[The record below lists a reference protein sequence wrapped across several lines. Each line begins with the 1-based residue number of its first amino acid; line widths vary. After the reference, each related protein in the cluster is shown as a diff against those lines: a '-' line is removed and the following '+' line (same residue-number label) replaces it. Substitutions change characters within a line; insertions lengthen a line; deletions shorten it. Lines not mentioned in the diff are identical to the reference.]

1 MKKVLVTG
9 SMGYIGSV
17 LVPYLSENN
26 FKVAGYDTGFFKDC
40 NLFMPKNQDII
51 LKDMRDFSESD
62 LKNIDV
68 VVHLAGISNDP
79 FGNLSAEKVYN
90 PTRVYSL
97 KLAKMCKGMG
107 IRFIFA
113 SSCSIYG
120 KAGQDL
126 VTEES
131 ETNPQTPY
139 SLNKLQIENDL
150 KKISDNNF
158 SPIILRFATLFGLS
172 PRIRFDLYINMLI
185 GMGLTQKK
193 IVLNSDGKAWR
204 PNIHIL
210 DVCKAVKEA
219 INHEYNYNEPLILNV
234 GDTKQNFRI
243 IKVAKMIRNQIGGCE
258 LTYLKLNPYDKSPKE
273 SELIKDRKIQDGVDS
288 RTYKVS
294 FERIKTVFKG
304 FKCDWTVE
312 KGIESMIKMF
322 KDLNLT
328 EKEFK
333 NINFYRLQKY
343 EYLFKKNYIS
353 ENISWNKNTFQGDN
367 I

>member
-1 MKKVLVTG
+1 MKKILVTG
-9 SMGYIGSV
+9 SLGYIGSV
-17 LVPYLSENN
+17 LVPYLNENN
-26 FKVAGYDTGFFKDC
+26 FDCIGYDTGLFRNCILYQPKEQKTIFKDVRYIT
-40 NLFMPKNQDII
+40 KY
-51 LKDMRDFSESD
+51 D
-62 LKNIDV
+62 LKGINILI
-68 VVHLAGISNDP
+68 HLAGISNDP
-79 FGNLSAEKVYN
+79 FGNLSAEEVYN

-97 KLAKMCKGMG
+97 KLAKMCKKMR

-113 SSCSIYG
+113 SSCSVYG

-150 KKISDNNF
+150 KKIIDNNF

-204 PNIHIL
+204 PNIHIQ
-210 DVCKAVKEA
+210 DVCKAIKHA
-219 INHEYNYNEPLILNV
+219 INYEYNYNESLILNV

-243 IKVAKMIRNQIGGCE
+243 IDVAKMIQNQIEGCQ
-258 LTYLKLNPYDKSPKE
+258 LTYLKANLNDKE
-273 SELIKDRKIQDGVDS
+273 NQLIRDRKIRDGVDS

-294 FERIKTVFKG
+294 FEKIKTVFKG

-333 NINFYRLQKY
+333 NINFYRLQRY
-343 EYLFKKNYIS
+343 EYLFKNNYIS
-353 ENISWNKNTFQGDN
+353 KNLYWNKGGIHTK
-367 I
+367 

>member
-1 MKKVLVTG
+1 MKRVLVTG
-9 SMGYIGSV
+9 SLGYIGSV
-17 LVPYLSENN
+17 LVPYLNESN
-26 FKVAGYDTGFFKDC
+26 FDCIGYDTGFFRDCILYQPKQQKTIFKDVRY
-40 NLFMPKNQDII
+40 IT
-51 LKDMRDFSESD
+51 KDD
-62 LKNIDV
+62 LKGINILI
-68 VVHLAGISNDP
+68 HLAGISNDP

-97 KLAKMCKGMG
+97 KLAKMCKEMR

-172 PRIRFDLYINMLI
+172 PRIRFDLYVNMLI

-204 PNIHIL
+204 PNIHIQ
-210 DVCKAVKEA
+210 DVCRAIKHA
-219 INHEYNYNEPLILNV
+219 INYEYNYNEPLILNV
-234 GDTKQNFRI
+234 GDIKQNFRI
-243 IKVAKMIRNQIGGCE
+243 IDVVKMIQNQIEGCQ
-258 LTYLKLNPYDKSPKE
+258 LTYLKANLNDKE
-273 SELIKDRKIQDGVDS
+273 NQLIRDRKIQDGVDS
-288 RTYKVS
+288 RTYKVN
-294 FERIKTVFKG
+294 FDKIKKTFKH
-304 FKCDWTVE
+304 FQCDFTVE
-312 KGIESMIKMF
+312 EGIKLLINNLRK
-322 KDLNLT
+322 LNLST
-328 EKEFK
+328 KKFQ
-333 NINFYRLQKY
+333 NINFYRLQKF
-343 EYLFKKNYIS
+343 EYLLKKGYLTEDLRWEPI
-353 ENISWNKNTFQGDN
+353 KHK
-367 I
+367 

>member
-1 MKKVLVTG
+1 MKKILVTG

-26 FKVAGYDTGFFKDC
+26 FKVVGYDTGFFKDC

-79 FGNLSAEKVYN
+79 LKNLKLETVYT
-90 PTRVYSL
+90 PTQTYSL
-97 KLAKMCKGMG
+97 KFAKACKERG
-107 IRFIFA
+107 IKFVFA
-113 SSCSIYG
+113 SSCSVYG
-120 KAGQDL
+120 KAAEGL

-150 KKISDNNF
+150 KKISTNDF

-204 PNIHIL
+204 PNIHIQ
-210 DVCKAVKEA
+210 DVCKAIKHA
-219 INHEYNYNEPLILNV
+219 INYEYNCNEPLILNV

-243 IKVAKMIRNQIGGCE
+243 IDVAKMIQNQIEGCQ
-258 LTYLKLNPYDKSPKE
+258 LTYLKANLNDKE
-273 SELIKDRKIQDGVDS
+273 YQLIRDRKIQDDVDS
-288 RTYKVS
+288 RTYKVN
-294 FERIKTVFKG
+294 FDKIKKTFKH
-304 FKCDWTVE
+304 FQCDFTVE
-312 KGIESMIKMF
+312 EGIKLLIDNLRK
-322 KDLNLT
+322 LNLST
-328 EKEFK
+328 KQFQ
-333 NINFYRLQKY
+333 NINFYRLQKF
-343 EYLFKKNYIS
+343 EYLLKKGYLT
-353 ENISWNKNTFQGDN
+353 EDLRWEPTKHK
-367 I
+367 